1 MDVTSYKFL
10 PSLFLPLRHLIH
22 DHHRASYTARICHS
36 NSKERLVPYLGLYT
50 GVLGPEGNLTLP
62 RRRGAIVE

>member
-1 MDVTSYKFL
+1 MDVTFALPFLTVISYL
-10 PSLFLPLRHLIH
+10 HHLIH
-22 DHHRASYTARICHS
+22 DHHRNCYTARICHS